1 MSKRA
6 EERATAARTR
16 ELPAAPRGRRRAL
29 IGSAVMGSALIILG
43 AVFASCG
50 GGSKTDSRYPARAD
64 NCDVKVFRGKV
75 AGITYDDIGHV
86 DSICGADLG
95 APACLDEL
103 KRQTCKL
110 GGDIV
115 YDVPDEPDKPSPD
128 KLRYTG
134 RVAHTRVAAAGAAS
148 ATPKGPAK

>member
-1 MSKRA
+1 MRKRA
-6 EERATAARTR
+6 DKSQWAA
-16 ELPAAPRGRRRAL
+16 LAVVAL
-29 IGSAVMGSALIILG
+29 L
-43 AVFASCG
+43 ASCG
-50 GGSKTDSRYPARAD
+50 GGSKGDSRYPARPD

-86 DSICGADLG
+86 DAICGSDLG
-95 APACLDEL
+95 PAACLDEL

-134 RVAHTRVAAAGAAS
+134 RVAHTRIAAAAGS
-148 ATPKGPAK
+148 ATPKAPAR

>member
-1 MSKRA
+1 LSIRA
-6 EERATAARTR
+6 EKRPVGAQTPAV
-16 ELPAAPRGRRRAL
+16 PAAPRDGLRAVT
-29 IGSAVMGSALIILG
+29 STCCATIILAAALG
-43 AVFASCG
+43 SCG
-50 GGSKTDSRYPARAD
+50 GGSKSDPRYPARAD
-64 NCDVKVFRGKV
+64 NCDVKVFHGKV

-86 DSICGADLG
+86 DSICGVDLG

-115 YDVPDEPDKPSPD
+115 YDVPDDPDKPSPD

-134 RVAHTRVAAAGAAS
+134 RVAHTRVATAGAAS